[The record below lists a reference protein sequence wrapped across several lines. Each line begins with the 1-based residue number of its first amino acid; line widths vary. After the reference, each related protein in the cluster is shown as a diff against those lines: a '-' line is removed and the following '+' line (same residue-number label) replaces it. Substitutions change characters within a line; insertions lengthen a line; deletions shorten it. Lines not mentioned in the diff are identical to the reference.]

1 MATRSIVR
9 PRTLAL
15 WQGQPEGS
23 VQYATGVVAYRYL
36 FGRKT
41 RMGSLRQKTAIVLVS
56 IVSLLGI
63 SASTALGQDATP
75 ADAGECATT
84 TVEENVALVEQFL
97 AAVEE
102 QDAETIHALL
112 ADDLVYELDRFGLE
126 VDHTTNDD
134 EVAMIALQAE
144 VYPGVTHVVEE
155 IIAQDNHVVVH
166 QVLTID
172 AHLLTGELVELEETL
187 EVDQVIIYTIECG
200 EIVHI
205 HGVVDTYQLLTGLGV
220 IAPIMTEPEASP
232 AA

>member
-1 MATRSIVR
+1 
-9 PRTLAL
+9 
-15 WQGQPEGS
+15 
-23 VQYATGVVAYRYL
+23 
-36 FGRKT
+36 
-41 RMGSLRQKTAIVLVS
+41 MGSLRQKSAIVLVS
-56 IVSLLGI
+56 LISLLGV
-63 SASTALGQDATP
+63 SASTGLAQDATP

-126 VDHTTNDD
+126 VDHTSNDD
-134 EVAMIALQAE
+134 EVAMIAMQAE
-144 VYPGVTHVVEE
+144 VYPGVSHVVEE

-166 QVLTID
+166 QVLVID
-172 AHLLTGELVELEETL
+172 AHLLTGEHVELEETL

-200 EIVHI
+200 EITHI
-205 HGVVDTYQLLTGLGV
+205 HGVVDTYQLLTGLG
-220 IAPIMTEPEASP
+220 IIQPIMTEPEASP